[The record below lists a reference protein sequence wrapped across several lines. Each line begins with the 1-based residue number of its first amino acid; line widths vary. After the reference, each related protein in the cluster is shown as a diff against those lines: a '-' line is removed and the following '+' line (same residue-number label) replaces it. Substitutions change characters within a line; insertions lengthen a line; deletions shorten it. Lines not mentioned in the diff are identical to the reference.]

1 MDIRNKYNHA
11 TMIMNNRSKRT
22 GMLLDKW
29 DYTGPDSNWENTTM
43 YHVLMNGGRYKYILE
58 NDLNRLYTEVKPD

>member
-11 TMIMNNRSKRT
+11 TMIINNRSKRT
-22 GMLLDKW
+22 GMLINKW
-29 DYTGPDSNWENTTM
+29 DYTGPNSGWENTTM
-43 YHVLMNGGRYKYILE
+43 YRVLMSGGRYKYILE